1 MSWKAKILSDG
12 TIEKVHKVCVHTIRV
27 SDVEDPDLF
36 VAEPLYEWEH
46 SEKGQWIMK
55 HSREQ
60 PMWNRHTNVNE
71 YYYTYDIIAWLEEK
85 DLTYWKLKY
94 E

>member
-1 MSWKAKILSDG
+1 MSWEANILTDG

-36 VAEPLYEWEH
+36 AAEPLDEWIK
-46 SEKGQWIMK
+46 SEKGRWIMK
-55 HSREQ
+55 HSRKQ
-60 PMWNRHTNVNE
+60 PIWDKNTTIADYYHT
-71 YYYTYDIIAWLEEK
+71 YYIIAWLEEK